1 MPRTTNHRF
10 WFLVVV
16 LLVSATTELALEHRP
31 SVLRPDLRLCAYV
44 ASADGNVTVIDLP
57 RLAAVA
63 TIPVG
68 PAPSGM
74 REHPTRKEI
83 WGVSTAGNYVWVID
97 APSDKVAVRIPVGA
111 APFAVDFSPDGLRA
125 YVASSG
131 SGMLPQIGAMAA
143 NRSGYS
149 IARTHVPR
157 PPMLSP
163 VA

>member
-1 MPRTTNHRF
+1 MSRMPRTTNYRF
-10 WFLVVV
+10 WFLAVT
-16 LLVSATTELALEHRP
+16 LLAGAATQLALEHRP
-31 SVLRPDLRLCAYV
+31 SILRPGLRLCAYV

-63 TIPVG
+63 TISVG

-111 APFAVDFSPDGLRA
+111 NPFAIDFSPDGSRA

-131 SGMLPQIGAMAA
+131 SSTVVAIDCLTRQI
-143 NRSGYS
+143 
-149 IARTHVPR
+149 
-157 PPMLSP
+157 
-163 VA
+163 VAHA